1 VPRPRLVLK
10 PRFIGFEV
18 EEEVYEVLRRLAYE
32 KNTTLSSIAR
42 ELLMSALRQL
52 KLLEQSSN
60 TSMSSASSPNNTVDP
75 PPGIDPVVKMDIED
89 FAEEVSEV
97 ERSVISVEEA
107 LSKSAGLP
115 RNQLEFWFKHN
126 RDKLLDRLVKAEN
139 TLRKLR
145 YKYYRLKRNAKNNGE
160 VEQLASRM
168 YTLKSKIKELEKRL
182 K

>member
-1 VPRPRLVLK
+1 MPRPQVLERPKIVPIVFEEKLYVELKRIASSRGVSVSSLIREIVLK
-10 PRFIGFEV
+10 
-18 EEEVYEVLRRLAYE
+18 Y
-32 KNTTLSSIAR
+32 LSST
-42 ELLMSALRQL
+42 
-52 KLLEQSSN
+52 SSVQVSDPLVPS
-60 TSMSSASSPNNTVDP
+60 TIDP
-75 PPGIDPVVKMDIED
+75 PLGIDPVVKMDIED
-89 FAEEVSEV
+89 LVEEVSEI
-97 ERSVISVEEA
+97 ERSVSSVEEA

-145 YKYYRLKRNAKNNGE
+145 YKYYRLKRNTKNNGE

-168 YTLKSKIKELEKRL
+168 YTLKSKIRELEKRL